1 MALCGRPRLSGDL
14 AIAIALRCHHDL
26 PAVGA
31 SRPTGGVIDQRRHGR
46 SSPDIAR
53 SRGAVI

>member
-14 AIAIALRCHHDL
+14 AIAIALRRHLDL

-31 SRPTGGVIDQRRHGR
+31 SRPTGGVIDQRRYR
-46 SSPDIAR
+46 SSPDSAR
-53 SRGAVI
+53 RRGAVI